1 MHESAARPYVSNRSG
16 IFAAR
21 QRRFIRRRKVIL
33 PVSCVYI
40 LYDSSSPHFLTY
52 KYLYKYTLSV
62 AHIVD
67 TLYYRLYM
75 MITERA
81 ITSLSQARRVTS
93 RADPTVA
100 ALGGACSSVLRYEI
114 SIARCRNYDI
124 SAFAVRPRL
133 QGESRFFK

>member
-1 MHESAARPYVSNRSG
+1 MTPT
-16 IFAAR
+16 
-21 QRRFIRRRKVIL
+21 
-33 PVSCVYI
+33 
-40 LYDSSSPHFLTY
+40 SSSPHFLTY

-100 ALGGACSSVLRYEI
+100 ALGGV
-114 SIARCRNYDI
+114 
-124 SAFAVRPRL
+124 F
-133 QGESRFFK
+133 